1 MVGSPGTS
9 LPKPAQVFHRFVLA
23 HLCSQWKN
31 PFLGLRVLARVHDLG
46 FWGLGFRVYL
56 DPPKGRNK
64 ERGAGKH
71 VGIGFRGLVF
81 RAVRFRGL
89 GLRVLVPGL

>member
-31 PFLGLRVLARVHDLG
+31 PLLGLRVL
-46 FWGLGFRVYL
+46 
-56 DPPKGRNK
+56 NK